1 MIAVYIAGPYR
12 ASTQTVIDRHVRR
25 ASKVGAELCA
35 LGYAALVPH
44 SMTAHWDDHY
54 GVSIEAIMAADFELL
69 GRCDVVLVLPGWE
82 ASEGTK
88 AEIAHAEACGIPVYY
103 SREELL
109 HGRPAE

>member
-1 MIAVYIAGPYR
+1 
-12 ASTQTVIDRHVRR
+12 
-25 ASKVGAELCA
+25 
-35 LGYAALVPH
+35 
-44 SMTAHWDDHY
+44 
-54 GVSIEAIMAADFELL
+54 
-69 GRCDVVLVLPGWE
+69 LPGWE